1 MMTKDQEREVLR
13 KIVELIGSTEDGSY
27 IKTAFQGCVAD
38 AVENI
43 NNDFACSWYDR
54 AQSAERK
61 AAEAQAVA
69 KDAREAYEAL
79 KATAAQKDKYIEYWK
94 AEAEAAEAELARQ
107 EEQTAAELRKSE
119 GRQQEYK
126 AMLDDANKDFFEVQA
141 EAEALRQE
149 VIELKAKLYDFMTKG

>member
-1 MMTKDQEREVLR
+1 MLR
-13 KIVELIGSTEDGSY
+13 QIITLIDSTEDGSY

-61 AAEAQAVA
+61 AAEAQTVA
-69 KDAREAYEAL
+69 KEARVAYENLKKRTEQKQAENETVINNLRGALKTAEDAAREHWNNFRKKEDEA
-79 KATAAQKDKYIEYWK
+79 D
-94 AEAEAAEAELARQ
+94 
-107 EEQTAAELRKSE
+107 
-119 GRQQEYK
+119 
-126 AMLDDANKDFFEVQA
+126 
-141 EAEALRQE
+141 ALRQQ

>member
-1 MMTKDQEREVLR
+1 MLR
-13 KIVELIGSTEDGSY
+13 QIIALIDSTEDGSY
-27 IKTAFQGCVAD
+27 IKTAFQGCVED

-61 AAEAQAVA
+61 AAEAQTVA

-94 AEAEAAEAELARQ
+94 GETEAAGRENAELVKEAEAA
-107 EEQTAAELRKSE
+107 K
-119 GRQQEYK
+119 
-126 AMLDDANKDFFEVQA
+126 A
-141 EAEALRQE
+141 EADALRQE
-149 VIELKAKLYDFMTKG
+149 VIELKAKLYDFMIKG